1 MVMMSI
7 WEVARMW
14 SGRFVSAKKM
24 GSHSGLEEAGTV
36 LLRQTRCQVDDDDDD
51 DDEGGGGGGV

>member
-1 MVMMSI
+1 
-7 WEVARMW
+7 MW